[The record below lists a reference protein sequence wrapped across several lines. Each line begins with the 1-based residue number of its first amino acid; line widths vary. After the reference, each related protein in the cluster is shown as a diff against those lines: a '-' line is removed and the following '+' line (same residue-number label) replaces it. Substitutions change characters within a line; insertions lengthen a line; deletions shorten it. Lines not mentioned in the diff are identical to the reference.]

1 LLIDKLLKSF
11 IIASSIDKIDKKAL
25 VNLVPL
31 EKSSIR
37 QGLERIRLAETT

>member
-1 LLIDKLLKSF
+1 LTNFLRALS
-11 IIASSIDKIDKKAL
+11 IASSIDKIDKKAL

-37 QGLERIRLAETT
+37 QGLERIRLAEIT